1 MPDSTSSTNTV
12 AASRALTR
20 THLEN
25 SMPLLQASRVRKAF
39 PGVVALDDVS
49 IDIHGGRVHALMGEN
64 GAGKSTMMKIIAGV
78 YTPDSGTLTFKGES
92 VALRSPRDALDRGIA
107 MIHQEL
113 NLLPEMTVAENI
125 WIGREPRNR
134 IGLIDHGAL
143 NRRTRALFDELD
155 IDIDPQARL
164 GALGIASRQM
174 VEIAKAVS
182 FDSDLLIM
190 DEPTS
195 AITEREVEHLFRI
208 IGELKDRGKAI
219 VYITHKMDE
228 VFTIADDI
236 SIFRDGQHIAT
247 RLAAEFDKPSLIEA
261 MVGRALTQVFPKVTV
276 PIGEVALSVKQL
288 GRRGAFS
295 DVSFDVRYGEILGFA
310 GLMGSGR
317 TEVMESVFGVIPPD
331 EGELRFEGRPR
342 KIRAPREAIEAGVA
356 FLTEDR
362 KGSGLFLQLS
372 VGENMEISAL
382 KRHCKLGFVKQ
393 HRVNDECA
401 TLCRSLRVK
410 TPGLAETIEN
420 LSGGNQQKVLLARW
434 LMNQPK
440 ILILDEPTRGVDV
453 GAKAE
458 IHALITQ
465 LAKQGVAIIMISSE
479 LPEIIGMSD
488 RVAVMYDKRLSGI
501 LPREAAT
508 QEAIMTLASGERI

>member
-1 MPDSTSSTNTV
+1 MPDSTIATPG
-12 AASRALTR
+12 AQARPYPPHTR
-20 THLEN
+20 TAPIL
-25 SMPLLQASRVRKAF
+25 SASRVRKAF

-49 IDIHGGRVHALMGEN
+49 IDVHGGRVHALMGEN

-78 YTPDSGTLTFKGES
+78 YAPDSGVLMFKGES
-92 VALRSPRDALDRGIA
+92 VSLKSPRDALDRGIA

-113 NLLPEMTVAENI
+113 NLLPDMTVAENI

-134 IGLIDHGAL
+134 LGLIDHRTL
-143 NRRTRALFDELD
+143 NRRTGELFDELD
-155 IDIDPQARL
+155 IELDPQTRL
-164 GALGIASRQM
+164 GTLGIASRQM

-208 IGELKDRGKAI
+208 IGEFKARGKAI

-236 SIFRDGQHIAT
+236 SIFRDGRHIVT
-247 RLAAEFDKPSLIEA
+247 RPAIEFDKPSLIEA

-276 PIGEVALSVKQL
+276 PVGGVALAVKQL

-295 DVSFDVRYGEILGFA
+295 GVSFDVRYGEILGVA

-317 TEVMESVFGVIPPD
+317 TEVMEAIFGVFPAD
-331 EGELRFEGRPR
+331 EGELAFEGQVR
-342 KIRAPREAIEAGVA
+342 KIHAPREAIGAGIA

-372 VGENMEISAL
+372 VSENMEISAL
-382 KRHCKLGFVKQ
+382 KRYCRLGFVRQ

-401 TLCRSLRVK
+401 TLCWNLRVK
-410 TPGLAETIEN
+410 TPRLTETIEN

-458 IHALITQ
+458 IHALITH
-465 LAKQGVAIIMISSE
+465 LAKQGVAIILISSE

-488 RVAVMYDKRLSGI
+488 RVMVMHDRRMSGI
-501 LPREAAT
+501 LSREAAT
-508 QEAIMTLASGERI
+508 QEAIMALASGEQI